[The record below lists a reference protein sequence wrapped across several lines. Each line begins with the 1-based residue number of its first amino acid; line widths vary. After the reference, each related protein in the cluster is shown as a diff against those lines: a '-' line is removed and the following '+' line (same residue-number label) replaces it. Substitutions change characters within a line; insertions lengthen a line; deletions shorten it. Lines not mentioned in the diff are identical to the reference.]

1 MSEEYVKRADEC
13 LRQAGACIADSNRA
27 IFMDVAA
34 KWRMLAKEVEAG
46 AVPAPPATAG
56 KGIDAKAADDNDVGK
71 SLAVDRRTKAKTVSK
86 PGQGDRG
93 DRRD

>member
-1 MSEEYVKRADEC
+1 MSATEEYVKRADEC
-13 LRQAGACIADSNRA
+13 LQQAGACIAESNRA

-56 KGIDAKAADDNDVGK
+56 
-71 SLAVDRRTKAKTVSK
+71 
-86 PGQGDRG
+86 QGSDGLQNAGSVQSERG
-93 DRRD
+93 VAGGE